1 MLEVSPPSPSAC
13 CKHGPVDTGGGC
25 NLVGGAWAASGEV
38 TRWCLDS
45 SHPVVV
51 ALSMFAEDVGS
62 FCGAVFE
69 LGVVFALSFSSV
81 CGKVLTTPISSD
93 CCSDWPLGRVVGRG
107 ELDGESAFFSL
118 TNLATTS
125 LGAC

>member
-1 MLEVSPPSPSAC
+1 MLEVSPPSTLAC

-25 NLVGGAWAASGEV
+25 NLVGGARAASGEV

-51 ALSMFAEDVGS
+51 ALSTFVEDVGS

-81 CGKVLTTPISSD
+81 CGKVLATSISSG
-93 CCSDWPLGRVVGRG
+93 CCSDWPLRRVVGR
-107 ELDGESAFFSL
+107 EEFDGESASFSL
-118 TNLATTS
+118 SNPATTPLS
-125 LGAC
+125 AC